1 MNFKNKFKLT
11 AAAIC
16 LLTATLIAA
25 CSSFKN
31 QGDVNLQADYGW
43 QYLILF
49 SILQKTNH
57 GGIKKNGWYS
67 KSF

>member
-16 LLTATLIAA
+16 LLTVTLIAA

-31 QGDVNLQADYGW
+31 QGDVNLQADNP
-43 QYLILF
+43 QMNATVT
-49 SILQKTNH
+49 K
-57 GGIKKNGWYS
+57 
-67 KSF
+67 